1 MSRRTRL
8 IIRQSLES
16 VLNGVEDDE
25 NRENSGQNLLER
37 LQDMSPTSRSNV
49 LSRLREI
56 FEIRARR
63 RLYDDYSVDED
74 MENAIYNSNE
84 NFKQFSKENDIN
96 FRNYPFPINW
106 VEIENDENEY
116 YYILSK
122 YGYFGAS
129 IYTQLNKIKKVT
141 LNNLIVLIA
150 EMFSSFLKKE
160 SLEKLKEFIFSLPQ
174 TPEMIYKMIKNKFI
188 LVKEIPVYLIML
200 IIYEIFYFSHDNE
213 QFNNYNNQK
222 LILKSQYTL
231 INMIN
236 DDEYK
241 TIYDDSFKGK
251 PIQILSKLNYTIKK
265 ERKKYLQHIN
275 KMNND
280 LLLMKSGFDIEKF
293 SL

>member
-1 MSRRTRL
+1 MSRRARL
-8 IIRQSLES
+8 ILRHSLEN
-16 VLNGVEDDE
+16 VLNVVEDDE
-25 NRENSGQNLLER
+25 NTEYTGQNLLER
-37 LQDMSPTSRSNV
+37 LQGMSPTSRSNV

-56 FEIRARR
+56 FELRTRR

-106 VEIENDENEY
+106 VEIEKDENEY

-129 IYTQLNKIKKVT
+129 IYTQLNKIKKFT
-141 LNNLIVLIA
+141 LNNLIVLIVG
-150 EMFSSFLKKE
+150 MFSNFLKKE
-160 SLEKLKEFIFSLPQ
+160 KIDELKEFIFSLPQ

-200 IIYEIFYFSHDNE
+200 IIYEIFYFFHDNG
-213 QFNNYNNQK
+213 QYNNYNNQK
-222 LILKSQYTL
+222 LILKGQYTL

-241 TIYDDSFKGK
+241 SIYEDSFKGK
-251 PIQILSKLNYTIKK
+251 PIQMLSKLNYNIKK
-265 ERKKYLQHIN
+265 ERKKYLKHIN
-275 KMNND
+275 KMNNN
-280 LLLMKSGFDIEKF
+280 LLLTKRGFDIEKF
-293 SL
+293 CL

>member
-1 MSRRTRL
+1 
-8 IIRQSLES
+8 
-16 VLNGVEDDE
+16 
-25 NRENSGQNLLER
+25 
-37 LQDMSPTSRSNV
+37 
-49 LSRLREI
+49 
-56 FEIRARR
+56 
-63 RLYDDYSVDED
+63 

-122 YGYFGAS
+122 YGYFGVS

-160 SLEKLKEFIFSLPQ
+160 SVEKLKEFIFSLPQ

-200 IIYEIFYFSHDNE
+200 IIYEIFYFFHDNG
-213 QFNNYNNQK
+213 QYNNYNNQK
-222 LILKSQYTL
+222 LILKGQYTL

-241 TIYDDSFKGK
+241 SIYEDSFKGK
-251 PIQILSKLNYTIKK
+251 PIQMLSKLNYNIKK
-265 ERKKYLQHIN
+265 ERKKYLKHIN
-275 KMNND
+275 KMNNN
-280 LLLMKSGFDIEKF
+280 LLLTKRGFDIEKF
-293 SL
+293 CL